1 MRIVHLTTLLQGGA
15 GRAIADLACCQRVA
29 GHTVD
34 VVTSATAPDGY
45 ANYPR
50 YLDELRGAGVGVH
63 LVDSMFSRN
72 PAGNLEVVRY
82 LVSRQWLADAVVV
95 HAHAATPALVAMLAR
110 RAASAVVPVVQTMHG
125 WGVRKTAAQQRDD
138 VQVMNQVDAL
148 VVPAPSSA
156 EVLRQVGVTRDE
168 IAVVSYGVTAAPT
181 EPDAADVMAL
191 VQRLHHEGRTV
202 FCCVGTIGERKNQ
215 AVVVDALAQMD
226 GSRAACLFVGDG
238 DGAALADRAEAL
250 GVASAVHVLGYRPD
264 AAAVAR
270 AADWYILPS
279 HSEGQPL
286 SILEAY
292 RDGVPVLASRTPE
305 LAELVDDDETGL
317 LFDQTDV
324 TAVAARMT
332 EAVRMDAAR
341 REQLRRRGRE
351 RFDTRFSLDAMV
363 RGYAAQYVRASQMLE
378 ARMADGARA

>member
-15 GRAIADLACCQRVA
+15 GRAIADLACWQCRA

-50 YLDELRGAGVGVH
+50 YLDELRVSGVGVH

-72 PAGNLEVVRY
+72 PADNLEVVRY

-110 RAASAVVPVVQTMHG
+110 RATSSAVPVVQTMHG

-138 VQVMNQVDAL
+138 VQVMDQVDAL

-168 IAVVSYGVTAAPT
+168 IAVVSYGVAAAPA
-181 EPDAADVMAL
+181 EPDAADVAAL
-191 VQRLHHEGRTV
+191 VQQLHSEGRTV

-215 AVVVDALAQMD
+215 AVVVDALVQMD
-226 GSRAACLFVGDG
+226 TARVACLFVGDG
-238 DGAALADRAEAL
+238 DGAALAARAQAL

-305 LAELVDDDETGL
+305 LAELVADDETGL
-317 LFDQTDV
+317 LFDQTDA

-332 EAVRMDAAR
+332 DAVGMDEAR
-341 REQLRRRGRE
+341 RDQLRRRGRE
-351 RFDTRFSLDAMV
+351 RFDVRYSLDAMV

-378 ARMADGARA
+378 ARLADGARA